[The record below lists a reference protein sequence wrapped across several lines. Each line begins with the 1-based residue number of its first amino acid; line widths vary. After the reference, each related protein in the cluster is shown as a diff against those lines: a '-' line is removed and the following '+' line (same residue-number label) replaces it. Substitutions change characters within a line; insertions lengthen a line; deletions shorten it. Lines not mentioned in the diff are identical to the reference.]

1 MSKTDYD
8 LKKIRGIAFDVDG
21 VLSPAVVPMDE
32 NGIPRRMANL
42 RDGFALKT
50 AVDRGLKICIITGG
64 NDPAIKER
72 FGALGIRDIM
82 MVSGPKLPHLTKW
95 MADSG
100 LRPEEVA
107 YVGDDVP
114 DVGCMKSVG
123 LAVAPRDGSIDALAV
138 ARYVTDSVGGYGV
151 ARELVEQILRAK
163 DLWPTDSDSF
173 GK

>member
-8 LKKIRGIAFDVDG
+8 LEKIKGIAFDVDG

-50 AVDRGLKICIITGG
+50 AVEQGLKICIITGG
-64 NDPAIKER
+64 NDQAIVKR
-72 FGALGIRDIM
+72 FGSLGITDIM
-82 MVSGPKLPHLTKW
+82 MVSGPKLPHLKEW
-95 MADSG
+95 MSRNGLNAD
-100 LRPEEVA
+100 EVA

-114 DVGCMKSVG
+114 DVMCMRTVG
-123 LAVAPRDGSIDALAV
+123 LPVAPRDASIDAMAA
-138 ARYVTDSVGGYGV
+138 ARYITDAAGGYGV
-151 ARELVEQILRAK
+151 ARELLEQILRVQK
-163 DLWPTDSDSF
+163 KWPADSDSF